1 MHSAEG
7 TVEQY
12 APSMTS
18 IDLNR
23 FRLRPGE
30 TRREE
35 IEVEVLPFLLGGER
49 YEPAPAR
56 LPAVLV
62 ASEAS
67 GGTLF
72 TLESSARLSGP
83 CMRCLGPAHV
93 GVEISAREFHDPDGG
108 EGLRSDYVVDDR
120 LELTAWARDSIGVE
134 LPDGQQPFV
143 QICLALLQAELNVHY
158 TYPLLYHRSGRG
170 AIALY
175 VDDVDLALKTL
186 EDKGLHIVTES
197 DLLADDDMF

>member
-93 GVEISAREFHDPDGG
+93 DVEISAREFHDPDGG

-134 LPDGQQPFV
+134 LPDQVLCRPDCAGLCPV
-143 QICLALLQAELNVHY
+143 CGRDLNVEPHEHADLELDPRWA
-158 TYPLLYHRSGRG
+158 PLEQLRDE
-170 AIALY
+170 A
-175 VDDVDLALKTL
+175 
-186 EDKGLHIVTES
+186 
-197 DLLADDDMF
+197 